1 MKPDPVLL
9 ERLSVSRFMP
19 RQSRPSVGTGE
30 RPSNVHGVGLE
41 FGGHR
46 PYREGDDLRR
56 LDPRVRARLGQDFVR
71 VYAEDRQLP
80 ITIVLDTSQSML
92 EGGAEK
98 RELAVSI
105 TQLLAFIGMAGGDL
119 VRVVTVSAE
128 EKRWSPR
135 WQSLAKSEEMF
146 AWIAEAEAEGMVPF
160 GTELAAIADQIP
172 PASLLLVVSDWWT
185 NNLENVVLATAK
197 HGHQVVALHIEA
209 PEESDPSL
217 IGEGL
222 VHFVDSENN
231 EVVDIVV
238 DDLTI
243 EAYRAAHAERIEWLR
258 SQFVAVG
265 GQYVR
270 VVSNAASPSELFL
283 AILRSNGVI
292 S

>member
-1 MKPDPVLL
+1 
-9 ERLSVSRFMP
+9 MP